1 MLKAHFF
8 LIFPLKQA
16 ITHHCALCLPS
27 TFLRLRKRRQSEGRV
42 EAERRHGVFTIRRL
56 IQLYRKSQKT
66 GCRFYEAKVG
76 HDDNNNNK
84 KVMHTPPT
92 GRPHLLKSHFR
103 FDMQHPHIELFLIL
117 ATNLGVIND
126 KKVFFK

>member
-1 MLKAHFF
+1 M
-8 LIFPLKQA
+8 
-16 ITHHCALCLPS
+16 
-27 TFLRLRKRRQSEGRV
+27 
-42 EAERRHGVFTIRRL
+42 FTIGHL
-56 IQLYRKSQKT
+56 MQLYRKSQKT